1 MTYTFLASAKSNQ
14 AMKNY
19 SPQIEIFPNNSFN
32 LQPDLI
38 QKPWFRSHRFIIFVI
53 VFLVSAVISLSYNYS
68 RPAIYRSSATL
79 LTSAITAVD
88 RVSGVAD
95 IQHVAIQKQILL
107 GHELIAETLSRLKAS
122 TTADAELKLTP
133 ADIQNFLNVEPVTDT
148 NLVEIRAEGTDPE
161 FLPRLVNTWVDVY
174 LDARAEEI
182 KKLTGNTTHIIEDE
196 LKGLTEKINS
206 KRTELEDFR
215 KINDISS
222 TGRNENEPLARLNGL
237 NDSLNKASEDEVIAK
252 ANLDAIKL
260 AISHDQ
266 AVVPTQDQGSLQN
279 LESRLQELKEKL
291 AEFDKKFTRDYLE
304 KQPTLKIIPEQI
316 KKLEAEIENKRQYG
330 KKIVLTEAENNYAA
344 AQQAVKEIRA
354 QLDESKKQAAAFTS
368 KFTEHD
374 ALKTDLEGLEKLYRE
389 TQERLVQIETS
400 QREKYPQVTVIDRAY
415 VSFDPIRP
423 YYSRDALIALVSS
436 ILFGLFSVWIFDYLT
451 RKQEQPAAITL
462 SGIHMY
468 NPAAAEMLNYQK
480 TAAIPLE
487 QKQTNALA
495 SPMYKELSS
504 HQLRILLNASNLK
517 GKQLISLLLS
527 GLSLD
532 EAVSLKAGQIDL
544 EMATITVDGSMPRT
558 LNISNSLKA
567 LFVQSGGHPAWD
579 ADNPIASDDL
589 TAALLCAAVDS
600 GLPNPGEI
608 TSEAIRHSYI
618 AYLVRQGLRLSDL
631 EQITGSLE
639 PSVISSYCAYSPPQ
653 QSRGIDDIELLHP
666 ALADIA

>member
-1 MTYTFLASAKSNQ
+1 MTYSFLASAKSNQ

-38 QKPWFRSHRFIIFVI
+38 QKPWFRSHRLIIFVI

-79 LTSAITAVD
+79 LTSAMTAVD
-88 RVSGVAD
+88 RESGAAD

-266 AVVPTQDQGSLQN
+266 AVVPAQDQGSLQN
-279 LESRLQELKEKL
+279 LETRLQELKEKL
-291 AEFDKKFTRDYLE
+291 AEFDKKFTRDYLD

-330 KKIVLTEAENNYAA
+330 KKIVQTEAENNYVA
-344 AQQAVKEIRA
+344 AQQTVKEIRA

-368 KFTEHD
+368 KFTEHE

-400 QREKYPQVTVIDRAY
+400 QREKYPQVSVIDRAY

-436 ILFGLFSVWIFDYLT
+436 ILLGLFSVWIFDYLT

-468 NPAAAEMLNYQK
+468 NPAAADMLSYQK
-480 TAAIPLE
+480 TAAMPLE
-487 QKQTNALA
+487 QKQTNTLA
-495 SPMYKELSS
+495 SPIHKELSS

-532 EAVSLKAGQIDL
+532 EAASLKTGQIDL
-544 EMATITVDGSMPRT
+544 EMATINVAGSMPRT
-558 LNISNSLKA
+558 LGISNSLKA
-567 LFVQSGGHPAWD
+567 LFAQSGGHPAWD

-589 TAALLCAAVDS
+589 TATLLCAAVDS

-608 TSEAIRHSYI
+608 TAEAIRHSYI
-618 AYLVRQGLRLSDL
+618 TYLVRQGLRLSDL
-631 EQITGSLE
+631 EQITGYLE
-639 PSVISSYCAYSPPQ
+639 PSVISSYSAYSPPQ
-653 QSRGIDDIELLHP
+653 QGRGIDDIELLHP
-666 ALADIA
+666 ALVDIA